1 MAYFKGSVYSETLK
15 MRSGLSV
22 VTPKHCHGLRDDP
35 PKAVFLLHGL
45 SDNCDDWTVNC
56 PLPMLADRYRL
67 SFFMPEVQRSFYTDM
82 AFGPPY
88 FSYVS
93 EELPRLCAEFFP
105 LTLRR
110 EDTFVMGLSMGGYG
124 ALKCALTHPEEF
136 GGCAA
141 FSAACDLEEA
151 RGYVPDALLQEMRGV
166 FGMALTLS
174 EKNDLQTLARCCAA
188 LPVPEQPRLFLTCG
202 TEDFL
207 HAQNVRF
214 SSLLKELGLPAVYR
228 EGPGAHEWGFWTKS
242 LEEACA
248 HFFRERTEP

>member
-1 MAYFKGSVYSETLK
+1 MAYFKGSIYSETLK

-110 EDTFVMGLSMGGYG
+110 EDTFVKNRSRPSAEDQQQRKSDHAGRRRTAY
-124 ALKCALTHPEEF
+124 
-136 GGCAA
+136 GCA
-141 FSAACDLEEA
+141 DQ
-151 RGYVPDALLQEMRGV
+151 RG
-166 FGMALTLS
+166 
-174 EKNDLQTLARCCAA
+174 
-188 LPVPEQPRLFLTCG
+188 
-202 TEDFL
+202 
-207 HAQNVRF
+207 
-214 SSLLKELGLPAVYR
+214 
-228 EGPGAHEWGFWTKS
+228 
-242 LEEACA
+242 
-248 HFFRERTEP
+248 